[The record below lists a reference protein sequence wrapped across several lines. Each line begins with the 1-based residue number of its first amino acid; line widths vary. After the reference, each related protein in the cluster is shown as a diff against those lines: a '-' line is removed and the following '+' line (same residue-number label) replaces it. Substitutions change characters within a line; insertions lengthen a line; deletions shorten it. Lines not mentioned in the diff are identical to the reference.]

1 MELGDILREGMNRG
15 ASDFHL
21 KPKQYAV
28 LRVQGKLMPLD
39 ALPPI
44 EPKDLD
50 AMALSMMAPGQRERY
65 EREGGADVQYS
76 VAGVG
81 RFRASICKSR
91 GSVSIALRTVP
102 YELPTFED
110 LNLPAIVPKLSMEPR
125 GLVLVTGP
133 AGSGKTTTLAAMI
146 HYMNQ
151 NRNDHIV
158 TIEDP
163 IEFLH
168 QDKNCIITQREVGT
182 DTPSFADALRICL
195 RQDPDVI
202 MVGEMR
208 DVETIRTVLTLAE
221 TGHLVLSTLHTIT
234 AAETVNRIIAE
245 FPGAQERQ
253 IRGQLAQ
260 VLRGIISQRLIE
272 RADGS
277 GLLPAVEVLV
287 QTTTIQRCIEDP
299 ARTSQIPQAIAEGKE
314 MYGMQTFDQ
323 CVLDFYQKKMITYE
337 EALRA
342 SSSPADFEVEVQR
355 LSMAS
360 AVTAAPPVR
369 PASPSG
375 PGAGPAAGRPGGFGS
390 PGTGPVVGRP
400 TVGRP
405 PVR

>member
-1 MELGDILREGMNRG
+1 M
-15 ASDFHL
+15 
-21 KPKQYAV
+21 KPKQHAV
-28 LRVQGKLMPLD
+28 LRVQGKLAPMDSWPPL
-39 ALPPI
+39 

-50 AMALSMMAPGQRERY
+50 QMAQSMMTPAQRDRY
-65 EREGGADVQYS
+65 EREGGVDVQYS

-81 RFRASICKSR
+81 RFRASICKAR
-91 GSVSIALRTVP
+91 GSTSIALRTVP

-110 LNLPAIVPKLSMEPR
+110 LNLPPIISKLSVEPR
-125 GLVLVTGP
+125 GLILVTGP
-133 AGSGKTTTLAAMI
+133 AGSGKTTSLAAMI
-146 HYMNQ
+146 NHMNL

-163 IEFLH
+163 IEYLH
-168 QDKNCIITQREVGT
+168 QDRNCIITQREVGT
-182 DTPSFADALRICL
+182 DTPTFADALRICL

-245 FPGAQERQ
+245 FPGQAERQ
-253 IRGQLAQ
+253 IRGQLSQ
-260 VLRGIISQRLIE
+260 VLKGIISQRLIE
-272 RADGS
+272 RADGT

-287 QTTTIQRCIEDP
+287 STSTIQRCIEEP
-299 ARTSQIPQAIAEGKE
+299 ARTAQIPQAIAEGRD

-342 SSSPADFEVEVQR
+342 SSSPTDFEVEVQR
-355 LSMAS
+355 LSMSATAS
-360 AVTAAPPVR
+360 APAARPAAAAAAPAASR
-369 PASPSG
+369 PFA
-375 PGAGPAAGRPGGFGS
+375 
-390 PGTGPVVGRP
+390 
-400 TVGRP
+400 RP
-405 PVR
+405 PGR

>member
-1 MELGDILREGMNRG
+1 MELAEVLREGMNRG
-15 ASDFHL
+15 ASDFHM
-21 KPKQYAV
+21 KPKQHAV
-28 LRVQGKLMPLD
+28 LRVQGKLAPLD
-39 ALPPI
+39 SWPPL

-50 AMALSMMAPGQRERY
+50 QMAVSMMTPSQRDRY
-65 EREGGADVQYS
+65 EREGGVDVQYS

-81 RFRASICKSR
+81 RFRASICKAR
-91 GSVSIALRTVP
+91 GSTSIALRTVP

-110 LNLPAIVPKLSMEPR
+110 LNLPPITAKLAVEPR
-125 GLVLVTGP
+125 GLILVTGP

-146 HYMNQ
+146 HHMNL

-163 IEFLH
+163 IEYLH

-182 DTPSFADALRICL
+182 DTPTFADALRICL

-245 FPGAQERQ
+245 FPGQAERQ
-253 IRGQLAQ
+253 IRGQLSQ
-260 VLRGIISQRLIE
+260 VLKGIVSQRLIE

-287 QTTTIQRCIEDP
+287 STSTIQRCIEEP
-299 ARTSQIPQAIAEGKE
+299 ARTAQIPQAIAEGRE

-342 SSSPADFEVEVQR
+342 SSSPTDFEVEVQR
-355 LSMAS
+355 LSM
-360 AVTAAPPVR
+360 
-369 PASPSG
+369 SG
-375 PGAGPAAGRPGGFGS
+375 PVSGAQAASRPFA
-390 PGTGPVVGRP
+390 
-400 TVGRP
+400 RP
-405 PVR
+405 PGR

>member
-1 MELGDILREGMNRG
+1 MELAQVLKEGMNRG

-21 KPKQYAV
+21 KPKQVPV
-28 LRVQGKLMPLD
+28 LRVQGKLAPIEGW
-39 ALPPI
+39 PPV

-50 AMALSMMAPGQRERY
+50 QMAQSMMSPAQRDRF
-65 EREGGADVQYS
+65 EREGGVDVQYS

-81 RFRASICKSR
+81 RFRASVCKAR
-91 GSVSIALRTVP
+91 GSTSIALRVVP
-102 YELPTFED
+102 YELPTFEE
-110 LNLPAIVPKLSMEPR
+110 LNLPPVVGKLAMEPR
-125 GLVLVTGP
+125 GLLLVTGP
-133 AGSGKTTTLAAMI
+133 AGSGKTTTLASMI
-146 HYMNQ
+146 NHMNQ
-151 NRNDHIV
+151 QRNDHIV

-163 IEFLH
+163 IEYLH
-168 QDKNCIITQREVGT
+168 QDRSCIITQREVGT

-221 TGHLVLSTLHTIT
+221 TGHLVMSTLHTIT

-245 FPGAQERQ
+245 FPGQHERQ

-260 VLRGIISQRLIE
+260 VLRGILSQRLIE

-287 QTTTIQRCIEDP
+287 NTTTIQRCIEDP
-299 ARTSQIPQAIAEGKE
+299 ARTGQIPQAIAEGKD

-323 CVLDFYQKKMITYE
+323 CVLAFYQKGMIKYE

-342 SSSPADFEVEVQR
+342 SSSPQDFEVEVQR
-355 LSMAS
+355 LSMA
-360 AVTAAPPVR
+360 TPK
-369 PASPSG
+369 
-375 PGAGPAAGRPGGFGS
+375 PGAAPAAGGMPGR
-390 PGTGPVVGRP
+390 VA
-400 TVGRP
+400 GRP
-405 PVR
+405 PAR

>member
-1 MELGDILREGMNRG
+1 MELAEVLREGMSRG
-15 ASDFHL
+15 ASDFHM
-21 KPKQYAV
+21 KPKQHAV
-28 LRVQGKLMPLD
+28 LRVQGKLSPMDSWPPL
-39 ALPPI
+39 

-50 AMALSMMAPGQRERY
+50 QMAQSMMTPAQRDRY
-65 EREGGADVQYS
+65 EREGGVDVQYS

-81 RFRASICKSR
+81 RFRASICKAR
-91 GSVSIALRTVP
+91 GTTSIALRTVP

-110 LNLPAIVPKLSMEPR
+110 LNLPPIISKLSVEPR
-125 GLVLVTGP
+125 GLILVTGP

-146 HYMNQ
+146 NHMNL

-163 IEFLH
+163 IEYLH
-168 QDKNCIITQREVGT
+168 QDRNCIITQREVGT
-182 DTPSFADALRICL
+182 DTPTFADALRICL

-245 FPGAQERQ
+245 FPGQAERQ
-253 IRGQLAQ
+253 IRGQLSQ
-260 VLRGIISQRLIE
+260 VLKGIVSQRLIE

-287 QTTTIQRCIEDP
+287 STSTIQRCIEEP
-299 ARTSQIPQAIAEGKE
+299 ARTAQIPQAIAEGRD

-323 CVLDFYQKKMITYE
+323 CVLDFYQRKMITYE

-342 SSSPADFEVEVQR
+342 SSSPTDFEVEVQR
-355 LSMAS
+355 LSMS
-360 AVTAAPPVR
+360 AAAPAAV
-369 PASPSG
+369 AK
-375 PGAGPAAGRPGGFGS
+375 PAAAPAPAASRPFA
-390 PGTGPVVGRP
+390 
-400 TVGRP
+400 RP
-405 PVR
+405 PGR

>member
-1 MELGDILREGMNRG
+1 MELAQILREGMNRG

-21 KPKQYAV
+21 KPKQHAV
-28 LRVQGKLMPLD
+28 LRVQGKLVLLD
-39 ALPPI
+39 SWAPI
-44 EPKDLD
+44 EPRDLEQMAQ
-50 AMALSMMAPGQRERY
+50 AMMTPAHRERY
-65 EREGGADVQYS
+65 EREGGVDVQYS

-81 RFRASICKSR
+81 RFRASICKAR

-110 LNLPAIVPKLSMEPR
+110 LYLPPVVGKLAMEPR

-133 AGSGKTTTLAAMI
+133 AGAGKTTTLAAMI
-146 HYMNQ
+146 HHMNQ
-151 NRNDHIV
+151 QRNDHIV

-163 IEFLH
+163 IEYLY
-168 QDKNCIITQREVGT
+168 QDKQCIITQREVGT

-195 RQDPDVI
+195 RQDPDVV

-245 FPGAQERQ
+245 FPGAHERQ

-287 QTTTIQRCIEDP
+287 NTSTIQRCIEDP
-299 ARTSQIPQAIAEGKE
+299 ARTAQIPQAIAEGRE

-323 CVLDFYQKKMITYE
+323 CVLGYYQKGLITYE

-342 SSSPADFEVEVQR
+342 SSSPTDFEVEVQR
-355 LSMAS
+355 LSMA
-360 AVTAAPPVR
+360 AA
-369 PASPSG
+369 
-375 PGAGPAAGRPGGFGS
+375 AAARPGLG
-390 PGTGPVVGRP
+390 GTTTGRI
-400 TVGRP
+400 VGRP
-405 PVR
+405 PAR

>member
-1 MELGDILREGMNRG
+1 M
-15 ASDFHL
+15 
-21 KPKQYAV
+21 AV
-28 LRVQGKLMPLD
+28 
-39 ALPPI
+39 
-44 EPKDLD
+44 
-50 AMALSMMAPGQRERY
+50 SMMTPSQRDRY
-65 EREGGADVQYS
+65 EREGGVDVQYS

-81 RFRASICKSR
+81 RFRASICKAR
-91 GSVSIALRTVP
+91 GSTSIALRTVP

-110 LNLPAIVPKLSMEPR
+110 LNLPPITAKLAVEPR
-125 GLVLVTGP
+125 GLILVTGP

-146 HYMNQ
+146 HHMNL

-163 IEFLH
+163 IEYLH

-182 DTPSFADALRICL
+182 DTPTFADALRICL

-245 FPGAQERQ
+245 FPGQAERQ
-253 IRGQLAQ
+253 IRGQLSQ
-260 VLRGIISQRLIE
+260 VLKGIVSQRLIE

-287 QTTTIQRCIEDP
+287 STSTIQRCIEEP
-299 ARTSQIPQAIAEGKE
+299 ARTAAIPQAIAEGRD

-323 CVLDFYQKKMITYE
+323 CVLGFYQKNMITYE

-342 SSSPADFEVEVQR
+342 SSSPTDFEVEVQR
-355 LSMAS
+355 LSMS
-360 AVTAAPPVR
+360 ATATAKPAGAAAPAASR
-369 PASPSG
+369 PFA
-375 PGAGPAAGRPGGFGS
+375 
-390 PGTGPVVGRP
+390 
-400 TVGRP
+400 RP
-405 PVR
+405 PGR

>member
-1 MELGDILREGMNRG
+1 MELAQILREGMNRG

-21 KPKQYAV
+21 KPKQHAV
-28 LRVQGKLMPLD
+28 LRVQGKLMPID
-39 ALPPI
+39 SWPPI

-50 AMALSMMAPGQRERY
+50 QMAQAMMTPPQRDRY
-65 EREGGADVQYS
+65 EREGGVDVQYS

-81 RFRASICKSR
+81 RFRASICKAR
-91 GSVSIALRTVP
+91 GSTSIALRTVP
-102 YELPTFED
+102 YELPSFDD
-110 LNLPAIVPKLSMEPR
+110 LNLPAIVAKLAMEPR

-146 HYMNQ
+146 HHMNQ
-151 NRNDHIV
+151 LRNDHIV

-163 IEFLH
+163 IEYLH

-245 FPGAQERQ
+245 FPGAHERQ

-260 VLRGIISQRLIE
+260 VLKGIVSQRLME

-287 QTTTIQRCIEDP
+287 STSTIQRCIEDP
-299 ARTSQIPQAIAEGKE
+299 TRTGQIPQAIAEGRE

-323 CVLDFYQKKMITYE
+323 CVLAHYQKGTITYE

-342 SSSPADFEVEVQR
+342 SSSPTDFEVEVQR
-355 LSMAS
+355 LSMS
-360 AVTAAPPVR
+360 APVAAK
-369 PASPSG
+369 
-375 PGAGPAAGRPGGFGS
+375 PGAGPSVGPSVGRAAGRP
-390 PGTGPVVGRP
+390 PGR
-400 TVGRP
+400 
-405 PVR
+405 